1 METLSRRKALDAN
14 GKSDSLISSS
24 RAIAEGFIFRS
35 EPPENTTCEF
45 CGKTLEAQGVPFGNK
60 IIMWVPYPQRCDCER
75 AKEYWRR
82 HDERKQAEKEAQKK
96 AEKQRAF
103 NERVERLVGKSGIKK
118 RFLKRTFENFK
129 RDTKGREQSYKVA
142 KEYTE
147 SWPKHFERGDGLYI
161 EGTNG
166 TGKTHLAAA
175 IALELLKKGVPVICK
190 TGADILQDIRKAYD
204 CNDVS
209 EEKVI
214 NLYKD
219 VDLLIIDDLG
229 KESCTEWSASIF
241 YSIINDRYENMKP
254 VIITTNYGANQ
265 LIEKMTPKGGDNSAI
280 TAIISRLQETS
291 MIITMA
297 WRDIRTSH

>member
-1 METLSRRKALDAN
+1 MEALSHRKVSDVS
-14 GKSDSLISSS
+14 GKADSLISLSQ
-24 RAIAEGFIFRS
+24 AIAEGFAFRS
-35 EPPENTTCEF
+35 EPPKSEVCQF

-75 AKEYWRR
+75 AKEYWRE
-82 HDERKQAEKEAQKK
+82 HDERKKAEKESRKRI
-96 AEKQRAF
+96 EKQQAF
-103 NERVERLVGKSGIKK
+103 NKRVERLIGKSGIKK

-129 RDTKGREQSYKVA
+129 RNTKGREQSYKIA

-147 SWPKHFERGDGLYI
+147 NWTKHYERGDGLYI

-175 IALELLKKGVPVICK
+175 IALDLLKKGVPVICK